1 MRLAELSSSANA
13 RSRRVGRGASSSKGK
28 TSGRGHKGQRARS
41 GGNSYLLEGGQTP
54 FHRRLPK
61 RGFGRARLAR
71 RAIRAVS
78 LSVLDRRI
86 QQQRVSLLSVTSA
99 RSLKSLLG
107 IKSKLQ
113 LKLLAGQL
121 TTPNLNLCCERASA
135 GALSAIEQLGGK
147 LLLNTS

>member
-1 MRLAELSSSANA
+1 MATLNCSANA
-13 RSRRVGRGASSSKGK
+13 RCRRVGRGASSSKGK

-41 GGNSYLLEGGQTP
+41 GGSSYSLEGGQTP
-54 FHRRLPK
+54 LHRRLPK

-78 LSVLDRRI
+78 LSILDRRI
-86 QQQRVSLLSVTSA
+86 RRQRISLLNIVSA
-99 RSLKSLLG
+99 HALKSLLG

-113 LKLLAGQL
+113 LKLLAGKP

>member
-1 MRLAELSSSANA
+1 MRLATLNSSANA

-78 LSVLDRRI
+78 LSVLDWRARR
-86 QQQRVSLLSVTSA
+86 VNLLSITSEH
-99 RSLKSLLG
+99 SLKSLLG

-113 LKLLAGQL
+113 LKLLAGKL
-121 TTPNLNLCCERASA
+121 TTPNLSLCCERASA
-135 GALSAIEQLGGK
+135 GALSAVQQLGGK
-147 LLLNTS
+147 LLLRTS

>member
-1 MRLAELSSSANA
+1 MRLATLNSGANA
-13 RSRRVGRGASSSKGK
+13 HSRRVGRGASSSKGK

-41 GGNSYLLEGGQTP
+41 GGNNYLLEGGQTP

-61 RGFGRARLAR
+61 RGFGRARSAH

-86 QQQRVSLLSVTSA
+86 QRVNALNVASA
-99 RSLKSLLG
+99 CSLKSLLG

-113 LKLLAGQL
+113 LKLLAGKL
-121 TTPNLNLCCERASA
+121 TALNLNLCCERASA
-135 GALSAIEQLGGK
+135 GARAAIEQLGGK
-147 LLLNTS
+147 LLLCSS